1 MRYFNPRTPCGVR
14 PVACGFTAVLTA
26 FQSTHPLRGATVHL
40 LVIADAGFEFQ
51 STHPLRGATD
61 GAPTSAVAGPFQ
73 STHPLRGATTAGRPR
88 RIPRA
93 DFNPRTPCGVRQSS
107 RWQDWPVS
115 AYFNPRTPCGVR
127 RHWRL
132 VLHRTLRN
140 FNPRTPCGVRR
151 AALTVAALNK
161 GGFQSTHPLRGATFG
176 VSTPAPGVHISIHA
190 PLAGCD
196 GSILCIYSRREISIH
211 APLAGC
217 DVTVFSNQPDAVF
230 QSTHPLR
237 GATVITEPYDANVG
251 ISIHAPLAGCD
262 ETVTYEKARLYI
274 SIHAPLA
281 GCDCSPIR
289 AARAY
294 RIQISIHAPLA
305 GCDERNG

>member
-127 RHWRL
+127 LRL
-132 VLHRTLRN
+132 SARSPTSAN
-140 FNPRTPCGVRR
+140 FNPRTPCGVRLI
-151 AALTVAALNK
+151 AVC
-161 GGFQSTHPLRGATFG
+161 
-176 VSTPAPGVHISIHA
+176 TPAFMFSISIHA

-196 GSILCIYSRREISIH
+196 PTRT
-211 APLAGC
+211 P
-217 DVTVFSNQPDAVF
+217 SN
-230 QSTHPLR
+230 
-237 GATVITEPYDANVG
+237 
-251 ISIHAPLAGCD
+251 
-262 ETVTYEKARLYI
+262 
-274 SIHAPLA
+274 
-281 GCDCSPIR
+281 
-289 AARAY
+289 
-294 RIQISIHAPLA
+294 
-305 GCDERNG
+305 

>member
-1 MRYFNPRTPCGVR
+1 M
-14 PVACGFTAVLTA
+14 
-26 FQSTHPLRGATVHL
+26 

-196 GSILCIYSRREISIH
+196 
-211 APLAGC
+211 
-217 DVTVFSNQPDAVF
+217 VTVFSNQPDAVF